1 MPRPVPILAAL
12 ILAAG
17 SAVAETGTK
26 PAISAATPPP
36 AASQKQVFGPLP
48 GLSVTSVERQIGGKI
63 GNAFYMGGSD
73 VVARLFNASAEP
85 APKGSHGIEL
95 KCTSPSAPA
104 RTVRRLVKEVA
115 AHGHLDVKII
125 ENDQT
130 GPDAPAQPPF
140 PNIPFPSYGNPF
152 VVGLPTTD
160 QPEKLLD
167 DGPAWACTVGLAAP
181 RGRSGPPSKSISWGP
196 EFDYGISGITFE
208 DALSAPPTVN
218 VKVAVLSK
226 RIGNQMFV
234 SPVGAVKRTLRLDCS
249 KPGFPASMA
258 EKPASGSVLFGAAGA
273 GFLPAPAAG
282 WTCKATLAGPGP
294 DLDPSNDSWSLTAP

>member
-26 PAISAATPPP
+26 SAISATPP
-36 AASQKQVFGPLP
+36 AAPQKQVYGPPP
-48 GLSVTSVERQIGGKI
+48 GLGVTSVERQIGGTI
-63 GNAFYMGGSD
+63 GNVFYTGGSD
-73 VVARLFNASAEP
+73 VVARLFNASADP
-85 APKGSHGIEL
+85 SPKGTHGIEL
-95 KCTSPSAPA
+95 KCTSLSAPA

-130 GPDAPAQPPF
+130 APDAPAQPPF
-140 PNIPFPSYGNPF
+140 PNIPFPSYANPF
-152 VVGLPTTD
+152 GGLPTD

-167 DGPAWACTVGLAAP
+167 DGPAWTCTVGLAPP
-181 RGRSGPPSKSISWGP
+181 RGRPGPPSKSISWGP

-208 DALSAPPTVN
+208 DAMSAPPTVN
-218 VKVAVLSK
+218 VRVAVLSK

-234 SPVGAVKRTLRLDCS
+234 TPVGAVKRTLRLDCS
-249 KPGFPASMA
+249 KPGSSAMTA

-273 GFLPAPAAG
+273 GLLPAPAAG
-282 WTCKATLAGPGP
+282 WTCKATLVGPGP
-294 DLDPSNDSWSLTAP
+294 DVDPSNDSWSLTAP